1 MELYEA
7 SKAPIKLFDFYPQD
21 INSTQVEI
29 SNFFFNLFNL
39 VFKCLNIK
47 IFEVGSNE
55 NNFDSSDSYRL
66 HFVKLTDF
74 FGRLIIYDLQ
84 LYGTVESN

>member
-1 MELYEA
+1 LELYEA

-29 SNFFFNLFNL
+29 SILFMLINLL
-39 VFKCLNIK
+39 FKFLNIK
-47 IFEVGSNE
+47 TFEVSSNE
-55 NNFDSSDSYRL
+55 NNFDPSDSYRL

-74 FGRLIIYDLQ
+74 FGRLIIYNLQ
-84 LYGTVESN
+84 LYGSVESN